1 MMAAPT
7 TIITTCIIPATPTL
21 YVGVVMVATTVLIP
35 GIKET
40 PMQTPTIAIIK
51 PDIALIYKKTP
62 DARSSKVIT
71 IMIN

>member
-1 MMAAPT
+1 MIAAPT

-40 PMQTPTIAIIK
+40 PM
-51 PDIALIYKKTP
+51 
-62 DARSSKVIT
+62 
-71 IMIN
+71 

>member
-51 PDIALIYKKTP
+51 PDIALIYKQTA
-62 DARSSKVIT
+62 DCHSSKVIT